1 MASETRVMTG
11 ARAILSVGGAKMG
24 VFNNFS
30 YGQQFDVE
38 HAYILGKF
46 NPDEIVYTAM
56 GPVSCQASG
65 WRVIDQGPHV
75 QGKVPKLQDLLTHD
89 YITLTVVDRQ
99 SGKTIASIT
108 QVRPTGYTTQVTS
121 RQAEEIS
128 VSFTGLL
135 ISDESGEQDDT
146 QNAMRLPPG
155 AGLGPQ

>member
-1 MASETRVMTG
+1 MPSETRVMTG
-11 ARAILSVGGAKMG
+11 ARAILSVGGEKMG

-38 HAYILGKF
+38 HAYILGRF

-99 SGKTIASIT
+99 SNKTIAQIS
-108 QVRPTGYTTQVTS
+108 QVRPTGYNTQVSS
-121 RQAEEIS
+121 RQAEEVSI
-128 VSFTGLL
+128 SFTGL
-135 ISDESGEQDDT
+135 IVQDESGAQSDT

-155 AGLGPQ
+155 APLG